1 VVELQ
6 TTLVERVQHVLR
18 ASTKQQPA
26 EQTLTLS
33 APLAQLVLLERTRLQ
48 LQVVEAL
55 RTQPAQH
62 APFALLEN
70 TKPLLARQLPILN
83 VQLARPA
90 LQGSMCLKPAL
101 DQQTHSVQLAQHAE
115 PTSTKQWHA
124 HLQDQHSV
132 LWDRLPFRF
141 PTSALG

>member
-33 APLAQLVLLERTRLQ
+33 APLAQLVLLARIKVQ
-48 LQVVEAL
+48 LVEAL
-55 RTQPAQH
+55 WTQPAQH

-70 TKPLLARQLPILN
+70 TNPLLARPQLILN

-115 PTSTKQWHA
+115 PTSTKQGHA